1 MLIFDGD
8 YPMAYSALELNRDL
22 TLPVEAVRRADP
34 GSGNLVLAT
43 LPEMRRGGIAGALV
57 KVVARIEREGSPLW
71 GYRSGDLAHA
81 AARGHLAFYQV
92 LADRGEIRILE
103 TRSEFSR
110 HMEEWTDAAE
120 TAGRAVG
127 VVLGMEGADP
137 ILWPEQLS
145 LWWDWGLRVVSLT
158 HYGPS
163 SYAHGTGCPGGLFPP
178 ARPLLAEM
186 ERTGMILDLTHISD
200 EGFWQS
206 LELFQ
211 GPVLASHQNCRALV
225 PGERQFSDRQLRA
238 VIERGGV
245 IGVSLDT
252 WMLHRTQRLDWA
264 TRGMGRA
271 RPFAREEVTLEDAA
285 DHIEHICE
293 LAGSTLHAAIGG
305 DTDGQGGLAGAP
317 GGIDTVA
324 DYPKIAETLVRR
336 NWKPEDIANVMYANW
351 QRFFERCLPE

>member
-8 YPMAYSALELNRDL
+8 YPMAHSALEMNRDL
-22 TLPVEAVRRADP
+22 TLPVEVVRQAEAD
-34 GSGNLVLAT
+34 SGNIVLAT

-57 KVVARIEREGSPLW
+57 KVVARIERESSPLP

-81 AARGHLAFYQV
+81 AARGQLAFYQV
-92 LADRGEIRILE
+92 LAAHGEIRILQ
-103 TRSEFSR
+103 TRSQFNS
-110 HMEEWTDAAE
+110 HMKEWTGAAE
-120 TAGRAVG
+120 TAGRAGG

-137 ILWPEQLS
+137 ILSPGQLS
-145 LWWDWGLRVVSLT
+145 QWWDRGLRVVSLT

-163 SYAHGTGCPGGLFPP
+163 TYAHGTGCPGGLFPP
-178 ARPLLAEM
+178 ARPLLAAM
-186 ERTGMILDLTHISD
+186 ERIGMILDLTHISD

-252 WMLHRTQRLDWA
+252 WMLHRTQRLNWA
-264 TRGMGRA
+264 AAGAARV
-271 RPFAREEVTLEDAA
+271 RPFAREEVTLEDVV
-285 DHIEHICE
+285 DHIEHICG

-317 GGIDTVA
+317 AGIDTVA
-324 DYPKIAETLVRR
+324 DYPKIAETLERR
-336 NWKPEDIANVMYANW
+336 NWKTKDIANLMHANW
-351 QRFFERCLPE
+351 QRFFEQWLPH